1 MEQAFSFAADLLAA
15 VGFTAAAILFAF
27 RGQNTLPKTLFTLA
41 LAITGAWAFV
51 LSISHSGHLVWD
63 HLPSTFSA
71 LRDAG
76 WFAAILALLH
86 HESEGQSLWRYL
98 SVAAGI
104 LVAAELGFAL
114 SGATIDTGLGVR
126 LSTPALQLATSV
138 MGLVLLEN
146 LLLNLSA
153 PRRWSVQLMV
163 ISLATLFGYNIILC
177 IPQFLG
183 GEPIGGFVAAQP
195 LVYLLA
201 LPLFIVTGVRT
212 TSLKLKVHSSR
223 TVVFHSATLIFAGIL
238 LQGTALAAL
247 YVRSFGGASQ
257 TALSIVLGFAGVL
270 TIAVVLSARTA
281 RSQIK
286 IFISE
291 NFYNY
296 KYDYRVEWTKFIQ
309 ALSQH
314 QEQGAP
320 DRALRTLT
328 DLLDSQGGVLWMR
341 RPGWRQFIPIA
352 SWCFGESWGPIDPED
367 PILADLDRDN
377 IGFVEVSNS
386 DPEGRSDTWQQRF
399 PRAWIAVPLHFRGEL
414 IGFSVLRNPRAARRL
429 DWEDRNLVSL
439 VAMQLALFLVH
450 EQVSQELADSQQLTE
465 FNKRVAFALHD
476 LKNTIGQLKLV
487 QHNASRFG
495 DNPEF
500 RNDMMATIHQ
510 AVGNLQSL
518 MGKLRKEP
526 TDEAAAHPKSRV
538 DVCALLARCAERRSA
553 SGVIFEPS
561 GGPIFVDLAGAE
573 QFEAALDHV
582 VSNAVEASTADSN
595 VHLRADRQNGRIC
608 VRVEDHGV
616 GMSPEFIAEE
626 LFRPLRTTKQ
636 KGLGI
641 GAYQARAIMR
651 NLGGDMEVHS
661 TLGKGTTVSLLLPA
675 SIDAEPGTAR

>member
-1 MEQAFSFAADLLAA
+1 MEQTFSFVANELTAA
-15 VGFTAAAILFAF
+15 GFTALAIIFAF
-27 RGQNTLPKTLFTLA
+27 RGQYSLPKIIFSVALA
-41 LAITGAWAFV
+41 LTGLWAFV
-51 LSISHSGHLVWD
+51 LGLSQWGYVQEWF
-63 HLPSTFSA
+63 PSTFSA

-76 WFAAILALLH
+76 WFAAILALLQ
-86 HESEGQSLWRYL
+86 HESDGESLWKRL
-98 SVAAGI
+98 GVTAGI
-104 LVAAELGFAL
+104 LIAAELGFAL
-114 SGATIDTGLGVR
+114 SGATIDTGLGLR
-126 LSTPALQLATSV
+126 LSTPVVQFATAI

-146 LLLNLSA
+146 LLLNVSA
-153 PRRWSVQLMV
+153 PRRWSVRLMA
-163 ISLATLFGYNIILC
+163 ISLATLFVYNILLS

-183 GEPIGGFVAAQP
+183 GEPIAGFVAAQP
-195 LVYLLA
+195 FVYLLV
-201 LPLFIVTGVRT
+201 LPLFIITGVRT
-212 TSLKLKVHSSR
+212 TSFKLKVHSSR
-223 TVVFHSATLIFAGIL
+223 AVVFQSATLVFAGIL

-247 YVRSFGGASQ
+247 YLRSFGGASVI
-257 TALSIVLGFAGVL
+257 TLSIVLGVAGVL
-270 TIAVVLSARTA
+270 TILVVLSSRTA

-341 RPGWRQFIPIA
+341 HPGWRQFAPAA
-352 SWCFGESWGPIDPED
+352 SWCFGESWGPVEPDD
-367 PILADLDRDN
+367 PILLDLTPES
-377 IGFVEVSNS
+377 IGFIEVSNHGS
-386 DPEGRSDTWQQRF
+386 GIWQQRF

-414 IGFSVLRNPRAARRL
+414 VGFAVLRHPRAARRL
-429 DWEDRNLVSL
+429 DWEDQNLVSL

-450 EQVSQELADSQQLTE
+450 EQVSQELADSQQLME

-487 QHNASRFG
+487 LHNANRFG

-500 RNDMMATIHQ
+500 RNDMMGTIHQ
-510 AVGNLQSL
+510 AVENLQSL
-518 MGKLRKEP
+518 MGKLRNQP
-526 TDEAAAHPKSRV
+526 NDAAPGDPKSRV
-538 DVCALLARCAERRSA
+538 DVCAVLAKCAERRSA
-553 SGVIFEPS
+553 SGVIFEAPAA
-561 GGPIFVDLAGAE
+561 PIYVDFPGAE
-573 QFEAALDHV
+573 QFATALEHV
-582 VSNAVEASTADSN
+582 VSNAVEASTAESN

-608 VRVEDHGV
+608 VSVEDHGV
-616 GMSPEFIAEE
+616 GMSPEFIADE

-651 NLGGDMEVHS
+651 SLGGDMEVHS
-661 TLGKGTTVSLLLPA
+661 TVGKGTTVSLLFPA
-675 SIDAEPGTAR
+675 SIDVERGTAR